1 MIKQDKKN
9 IFDAKRHGYILVI
22 TITLLSLAVVIV
34 TRLAN
39 DSVLN
44 ISYVVNS
51 YKRLKA
57 QQLAF
62 SGIDLGRSIISLKE
76 DDPKKIKQFTQIL
89 LNLNRWQK
97 YEIKLNDDSGL
108 KCNLQFY
115 LSSEQGKC
123 NINQC
128 LQFAKNEKSQKL
140 EPNIWTIIAEPLGK
154 ILTAQDLKSATEEWA
169 ANRTI
174 PLNDTTD
181 LLKLEKFAYFNDK
194 IVINE
199 KMEYA
204 LDDIFTIS
212 TNDAKIQPYLLS
224 SSTAKLLKLK
234 NINDFTAEEWQEL
247 VKKAAEKF
255 TENSSIEKNW
265 DELFAPMFGKKI
277 SELPTNFIKV
287 CSPKWDPLI
296 FSIIVQVQYDNVFYA
311 LYAIISAEKI
321 HRLYFI

>member
-1 MIKQDKKN
+1 MINHKKQ
-9 IFDAKRHGYILVI
+9 FFGTRRQGYILVI

-44 ISYVVNS
+44 NSYVVNS

-62 SGIDLGRSIISLKE
+62 SGIDLGRSIISEKE
-76 DDPKKIKQFTQIL
+76 DDPKKAKQFKEIL
-89 LNLNRWQK
+89 LKLNRWQN
-97 YEIKLNDDSGL
+97 YEIELKDDSGL
-108 KCNLQFY
+108 KCNLKFY

-128 LQFAKNEKSQKL
+128 LKFAKNEKSPKL
-140 EPNIWTIIAEPLGK
+140 EPNIWEIIAEPLGK
-154 ILTAQDLKSATEEWA
+154 ILNAQDLKSATEEWA
-169 ANRTI
+169 ASRGI

-181 LLKLEKFAYFNDK
+181 ILKFDKFAYFKDK
-194 IVINE
+194 IVLDE
-199 KMEYA
+199 KMAYA

-212 TNDAKIQPYLLS
+212 TNDAKIKPYLLS
-224 SSTAKLLKLK
+224 NSTAKLLKLK
-234 NINDFTAEEWQEL
+234 NINDFTTEEWQEL
-247 VKKAAEKF
+247 VNKAAEKF
-255 TENSSIEKNW
+255 NENISLERDW
-265 DELFAPMFGKKI
+265 DELLAPMFGKKI
-277 SELPTNFIKV
+277 SELPTNFLKT
-287 CSPKWDPLI
+287 CSPKWDPKI
-296 FSIIVQVQYDNVFYA
+296 FSIIVHVQYDNVFYA